1 MSDLQ
6 IKDVVQKTYGD
17 VARSAATA
25 DKSAT
30 SAIAQA
36 FGYSAEELAAI
47 PEESNLGLSCGNP
60 TAFASLKPG
69 ETVLDLGS
77 GGGLDVFLAARRV
90 GPTGRA
96 IGLDM
101 TPDMIALARKNAATA
116 RDDQGNLLTNVEFH
130 LGTIDQIPLPDASV
144 DCVISNCVINL
155 AADKPAVFREI
166 ARVLKPGG
174 RLAASD
180 LALKKELPPA
190 LSADALAW
198 AACISGAIAISD
210 YQTGLKNAGF
220 TDINIID
227 SHADL
232 NAYATMPDQ
241 VGCCAPPAS
250 PAPTGGLS
258 IIGES
263 AGGGCCGSSSA
274 SAAPTV
280 MHEQFLELVRQY
292 DLNEFA
298 ASVKVYALKS
308 TGSGH

>member
-36 FGYSAEELAAI
+36 FGYTAEELAAI
-47 PEESNLGLSCGNP
+47 PVESNLGLSCGNP

-90 GPTGRA
+90 GPAGRA

-116 RDDQGNLLTNVEFH
+116 KDDQGQILTNVEFH

-180 LALKKELPPA
+180 LALKQPLPPA
-190 LSADALAW
+190 LLDDALAW

-210 YQTGLKNAGF
+210 YQTGLTNAGF
-220 TDINIID
+220 TEINIID

-232 NAYATMPDQ
+232 NAYATRPDQ
-241 VGCCAPPAS
+241 VACCAPPAS

-263 AGGGCCGSSSA
+263 GGGGCCGGSA
-274 SAAPTV
+274 PSAAPTV

-308 TGSGH
+308 AGG

>member
-1 MSDLQ
+1 MSENQ
-6 IKDVVQKTYGD
+6 TTTAIKNTYGD
-17 VARSAATA
+17 VARSATKA
-25 DKSAT
+25 DKTAT

-47 PEESNLGLSCGNP
+47 PEEANLGLSCGNP

-77 GGGLDVFLAARRV
+77 GGGLDVFLAAQKV

-96 IGLDM
+96 IGVDM
-101 TPDMIALARKNAATA
+101 TPDMIDLAQKNAEQAKDA
-116 RDDQGNLLTNVEFH
+116 NGQPLTNIEFH
-130 LGTIDQIPLPDASV
+130 LGTIDKIPLPDASV

-155 AADKPAVFREI
+155 APDKPAVFREI

-180 LALKKELPPA
+180 IALTKPLPDD

-198 AACISGAIAISD
+198 AACISGAIPLHD
-210 YQTGLKNAGF
+210 YQEGLKNAGF
-220 TDINIID
+220 HEIAIID

-241 VGCCAPPAS
+241 AGCCAPPKAES
-250 PAPTGGLS
+250 TGISGLNV
-258 IIGES
+258 IGDNAATS
-263 AGGGCCGSSSA
+263 CCGGGSGQTA
-274 SAAPTV
+274 TPTL
-280 MHEQFLELVRQY
+280 MHEQFLELVRKY
-292 DLNEFA
+292 NLNDFA
-298 ASVKVYALKS
+298 ASVKVYAMKQS
-308 TGSGH
+308 D